1 MFYCQ
6 FPFVNVYFLL
16 NIKEQYFSVFRLLC
30 WLVSRFL
37 QKIKSSVMRTTIS
50 SFEILVRKDSSQ
62 VDLL

>member
-30 WLVSRFL
+30 WLASRFL